1 MEEQLMSLSKK
12 FQEATATR
20 MAATT
25 QRAVHENIALTAEVA
40 RLRTDVLFQRSLNQ
54 TQEEKITSLS
64 REVKVL
70 KELFDINAAIKKS
83 RAKKEKRD
91 SGMQTEYADVGGKTD
106 DAALELRR
114 LKRQY
119 QVQERASSDDLY
131 EIHFRVEG
139 KRITIASA
147 TQVD

>member
-1 MEEQLMSLSKK
+1 MNPRLKKDMEEQLMSLAAK

-40 RLRTDVLFQRSLNQ
+40 RLRNDVLFQRSLNQ

-70 KELFDINAAIKKS
+70 KELLEINAAIKKS
-83 RAKKEKRD
+83 RTKKEKCD
-91 SGMQTEYADVGGKTD
+91 SGMQTECADVGDSKTD
-106 DAALELRR
+106 AAALELRH

-119 QVQERASSDDLY
+119 QVLKRKVM
-131 EIHFRVEG
+131 ICMNVHFAV
-139 KRITIASA
+139 
-147 TQVD
+147 